1 MIKNYD
7 CIKGGLDQVANY
19 FTYNSPFE
27 EQHPIAQRDQLK
39 YLFLELT
46 KKCNMACEH
55 CGSNCSTT
63 TSGSELT
70 TEQWKEFILYASKQF
85 DNNRVVFCI
94 TGGEPLLHPDFFEIV
109 KTIKKA
115 GFKWGL
121 TTNGL
126 MIKDAEYVRE
136 LYLSG
141 MKTISLSIDG
151 LRETHDSFRG
161 IDGAYDKTMTAVRLL
176 LERNKHAHVQIT
188 TTVSKKN
195 LSELNSSYEELKQH
209 GVRDWRIASVDPIGR
224 AKGSNDL
231 LLDEMDYDELFS
243 FITNKRRENEIN
255 VTYGCAHY
263 IPDSFRFYLRDMPYK
278 CGAGEF
284 VASVLSN
291 GDIYSCVDIER
302 RPDLVQGNIL
312 KDDFLQVW
320 ECGFHQF
327 MGTERVKLS
336 SKCANCG
343 NKKLC
348 NGDSAHTWDYDK
360 NEPRLCLY
368 ELMKNQKYRELGRC
382 GKCGNYLEEDALF
395 CETCGTKRGE
405 GTFEHFD
412 FSDEMFQTLYGPPPI
427 NYRFTCKEC
436 GAQWNRVLMSSDSV
450 KYCPICGK
458 SKIQNTCEDT
468 FW

>member
-1 MIKNYD
+1 M
-7 CIKGGLDQVANY
+7 ANY

-27 EQHPIAQRDQLK
+27 AQRPIARREQLK

-63 TSGSELT
+63 TSASELT
-70 TEQWKEFILYASKQF
+70 AEQWKKFILYTSKHF
-85 DNNRVVFCI
+85 DNNRVAFCI

-126 MIKDAEYVRE
+126 TIKDAEYVRE

-151 LRETHDSFRG
+151 LRQTHDSFRG
-161 IDGAYDKTMTAVRLL
+161 IAGAYDKTMTAVCLL

-195 LSELNSSYEELKQH
+195 LSELNALYEELKQH

-231 LLDEMDYDELFS
+231 LLDETDYDELFS
-243 FITNKRRENEIN
+243 FITSKRKENVIN

-263 IPDSFRFYLRDMPYK
+263 IPDSFRFNLRDMPYK

-320 ECGFHQF
+320 ERGFRQF

-336 SKCANCG
+336 SKCTNCG

-348 NGDSAHTWDYDK
+348 NGDSAHTWDYDS

-368 ELMKNQKYRELGRC
+368 EMMRKQKYHELGRC

-405 GTFEHFD
+405 GEFKHYD
-412 FSDEMFQTLYGPPPI
+412 FCEDMFQTLYGPPPMK
-427 NYRFTCKEC
+427 YRFSCENC
-436 GAQWNRVLMSSDSV
+436 GSNWNRVLMAADSILYCSKCGSSNIKCDGGEW
-450 KYCPICGK
+450 Y
-458 SKIQNTCEDT
+458 
-468 FW
+468 